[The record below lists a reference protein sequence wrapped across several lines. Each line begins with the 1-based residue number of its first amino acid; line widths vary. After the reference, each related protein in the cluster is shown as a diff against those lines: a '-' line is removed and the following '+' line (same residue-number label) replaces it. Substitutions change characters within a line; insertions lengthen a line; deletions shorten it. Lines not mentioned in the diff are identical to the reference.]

1 MNIYIYGN
9 QRFKKEIYKI
19 LDSSQIKKIDNNVI
33 IKEIGNL
40 NDLKET
46 IKAQPKDIYLI
57 DDEKIIKK
65 DSLKSKFFAPKDGVD
80 EQFLVESGVNDLT
93 INSLNEIP
101 EYIIRKYEL
110 EKNLEDIKKEN
121 KIELD
126 DELSKLLANETQIEK
141 KLESIPEIKD
151 DEIVSGVNLNEL
163 ENLIETTEETENI
176 DLHKLDNN
184 DKITNEFEDFNNDF
198 GLNNISFDYDD
209 DNILND
215 NSLSDEDVLSQILNS
230 ASIDEDNYEFLGE
243 TFEDVNFLEELFPDK
258 AELLATFEKPEKQL
272 EDDKTEMTDEFIEF
286 DDDEEVHLPDEEI
299 QEIADLEEDNFEN
312 EKKEVI
318 IEPMDDEENEEK
330 NEEKNEEDE
339 EDEESENFED
349 LEGENMND
357 NEFSELDSLNEKD
370 LMEALNYKADEI
382 VQVPKNQENT
392 QIISN
397 VNNKETVILNSSNVD
412 EISQLISKLLS
423 NKTLEI
429 TIKLKD

>member
-33 IKEIGNL
+33 IKEISNL

-121 KIELD
+121 KVELD

-141 KLESIPEIKD
+141 KTESTPEIKD

-258 AELLATFEKPEKQL
+258 AEFLATFEKPEKQV
-272 EDDKTEMTDEFIEF
+272 EDDKTEMTDEFVEF

-299 QEIADLEEDNFEN
+299 QEVADLEEDNFEN

-318 IEPMDDEENEEK
+318 IEPMDL
-330 NEEKNEEDE
+330 E

-370 LMEALNYKADEI
+370 LMEALNYKVDEI

-397 VNNKETVILNSSNVD
+397 TNNKETVILNSSNVD

>member
-93 INSLNEIP
+93 INSLSEIP

-330 NEEKNEEDE
+330 NEEDE

>member
-33 IKEIGNL
+33 IKEISNL

-121 KIELD
+121 KVELD

-141 KLESIPEIKD
+141 KAESTPEIKD

-163 ENLIETTEETENI
+163 ENLIETTEERENI

-184 DKITNEFEDFNNDF
+184 DKIANEFEDFNNDF

-243 TFEDVNFLEELFPDK
+243 TFEEVNFLEELFPDK
-258 AELLATFEKPEKQL
+258 AEFLATFEKPEKQV
-272 EDDKTEMTDEFIEF
+272 EDDKTEMTDEFVEF

-299 QEIADLEEDNFEN
+299 QEVADLEEDNFEN

-330 NEEKNEEDE
+330 NKED

-397 VNNKETVILNSSNVD
+397 TNNKETVILNSSNVD

>member
-33 IKEIGNL
+33 IKEISNL

-121 KIELD
+121 KVELD

-141 KLESIPEIKD
+141 KAESTPEIKD

-163 ENLIETTEETENI
+163 ENLIETTEERENI

-184 DKITNEFEDFNNDF
+184 DKIANEFEDFNNDF

-243 TFEDVNFLEELFPDK
+243 TFEEVNFLEELFPDK
-258 AELLATFEKPEKQL
+258 AEFLATFEKPEKQV
-272 EDDKTEMTDEFIEF
+272 EDDKTEMTDEFVEF
-286 DDDEEVHLPDEEI
+286 DDEEEVHLPDEEI
-299 QEIADLEEDNFEN
+299 QEVADLEEDNFEN

-318 IEPMDDEENEEK
+318 IEPMDL
-330 NEEKNEEDE
+330 EEDE

-382 VQVPKNQENT
+382 VQVSKNQENT

-397 VNNKETVILNSSNVD
+397 TNNKETVILNSSNVD

>member
-33 IKEIGNL
+33 IKEISNL

-121 KIELD
+121 KVELD
-126 DELSKLLANETQIEK
+126 DELSKLLANATQIEK
-141 KLESIPEIKD
+141 TTENIPEIKD

-184 DKITNEFEDFNNDF
+184 DKIANEFEDFNNDF

-258 AELLATFEKPEKQL
+258 AEFLATFEKPEKQV
-272 EDDKTEMTDEFIEF
+272 EDDKTEMTDEFVEF
-286 DDDEEVHLPDEEI
+286 DDDEEIDLPDEEI
-299 QEIADLEEDNFEN
+299 QEVADLEEDNFEN

-318 IEPMDDEENEEK
+318 IEPMDD
-330 NEEKNEEDE
+330 EEDE

-397 VNNKETVILNSSNVD
+397 TNNKETVILNSSNVD

>member
-33 IKEIGNL
+33 IKEISNL

-121 KIELD
+121 KVELD

-141 KLESIPEIKD
+141 KAESIPEIKD

-163 ENLIETTEETENI
+163 KNLIEITEETENI

-258 AELLATFEKPEKQL
+258 AEFLATFEKPEKQV
-272 EDDKTEMTDEFIEF
+272 EDDKTEMTDEFVEF
-286 DDDEEVHLPDEEI
+286 DDDEVHLPDEEI
-299 QEIADLEEDNFEN
+299 QEVADLEEDNFEN

-318 IEPMDDEENEEK
+318 IEPMDL
-330 NEEKNEEDE
+330 EEDE
-339 EDEESENFED
+339 EDEESEKFED

-397 VNNKETVILNSSNVD
+397 TNNKETVILNSSNVD

>member
-33 IKEIGNL
+33 IKEISNL

-65 DSLKSKFFAPKDGVD
+65 DSLKSKFFAPKDGID

-121 KIELD
+121 KVELD

-141 KLESIPEIKD
+141 KTESTPEIKD

-258 AELLATFEKPEKQL
+258 AEFLATFEKPEKQV
-272 EDDKTEMTDEFIEF
+272 EDDKTEMTDEFVEF

-299 QEIADLEEDNFEN
+299 QEVADLEEDNFEN

-318 IEPMDDEENEEK
+318 IEPMDL
-330 NEEKNEEDE
+330 EEDE

-397 VNNKETVILNSSNVD
+397 TNNKETVILNSSNVD

>member
-33 IKEIGNL
+33 IKEISNL

-121 KIELD
+121 KVELD

-141 KLESIPEIKD
+141 KPENIPEIKD
-151 DEIVSGVNLNEL
+151 DEIISGVNLNEL

-184 DKITNEFEDFNNDF
+184 DKIANEFEDFNNDF

-258 AELLATFEKPEKQL
+258 AEFLATFEKPEKQL
-272 EDDKTEMTDEFIEF
+272 ENDKTQMTDEFIEF

-330 NEEKNEEDE
+330 NK

>member
-258 AELLATFEKPEKQL
+258 AEFLATFEKPEKQL
-272 EDDKTEMTDEFIEF
+272 EDDKTQMTDEFIEF

-330 NEEKNEEDE
+330 NK

>member
-33 IKEIGNL
+33 IKEISNL
-40 NDLKET
+40 NDLKDT

-65 DSLKSKFFAPKDGVD
+65 DSLKSKFFAPKDGID

-121 KIELD
+121 KVELD

-141 KLESIPEIKD
+141 KTESTPEIKD

-258 AELLATFEKPEKQL
+258 AEFLATFEKPEKQV
-272 EDDKTEMTDEFIEF
+272 EDDKTEMTDEFVEF
-286 DDDEEVHLPDEEI
+286 DDDEEVHLPDEET
-299 QEIADLEEDNFEN
+299 QEVADLEEDNFEN

-318 IEPMDDEENEEK
+318 IEPMDDEEDEEK
-330 NEEKNEEDE
+330 NE

-397 VNNKETVILNSSNVD
+397 TNNKETVILNSSNVD

>member
-33 IKEIGNL
+33 IKEISNL

-80 EQFLVESGVNDLT
+80 EQFLIESGVNDLT

-121 KIELD
+121 KVELD

-141 KLESIPEIKD
+141 KAESTPEIKD

-184 DKITNEFEDFNNDF
+184 DKIANEFEDFNNDF

-258 AELLATFEKPEKQL
+258 AEFLATFEKPEKQV
-272 EDDKTEMTDEFIEF
+272 EDDKTEMMDEFVEF

-299 QEIADLEEDNFEN
+299 QEVADLEEDNFEN
-312 EKKEVI
+312 EKKEVV
-318 IEPMDDEENEEK
+318 IEPMD
-330 NEEKNEEDE
+330 DE

-397 VNNKETVILNSSNVD
+397 TNNKETVILNSSNVD

>member
-33 IKEIGNL
+33 IKEISNL

-46 IKAQPKDIYLI
+46 IKAQPKNIYLI

-121 KIELD
+121 KVELD

-141 KLESIPEIKD
+141 KTESTPEIKD

-258 AELLATFEKPEKQL
+258 AEFLATFEKPEKQV
-272 EDDKTEMTDEFIEF
+272 EDDKTEMTDEFVEF

-299 QEIADLEEDNFEN
+299 QEVADLEEDNFEN
-312 EKKEVI
+312 EKKKVI
-318 IEPMDDEENEEK
+318 IEPMDL
-330 NEEKNEEDE
+330 E
-339 EDEESENFED
+339 EDEESEKFED

-397 VNNKETVILNSSNVD
+397 TNNKETVILNSSNVD

>member
-33 IKEIGNL
+33 IKEISNL

-121 KIELD
+121 KVELD

-141 KLESIPEIKD
+141 KTESTPEIKD

-258 AELLATFEKPEKQL
+258 AEFLATFEKPEKQV
-272 EDDKTEMTDEFIEF
+272 EDDKTEMTDEFVEF

-299 QEIADLEEDNFEN
+299 QEVADLEEDNFEN

-318 IEPMDDEENEEK
+318 IEPMDL
-330 NEEKNEEDE
+330 E

-382 VQVPKNQENT
+382 VQVSKNQENT

-397 VNNKETVILNSSNVD
+397 TNNKETVILNSSNVD

>member
-33 IKEIGNL
+33 IKEISNL
-40 NDLKET
+40 NDLKGT

-121 KIELD
+121 KVELD

-141 KLESIPEIKD
+141 KAESTPEIKD

-184 DKITNEFEDFNNDF
+184 DKIANEFEDFNNDF

-258 AELLATFEKPEKQL
+258 AEFLATFEKPEKQV
-272 EDDKTEMTDEFIEF
+272 EDDKTEMTDEFVEF
-286 DDDEEVHLPDEEI
+286 DDDEEVHLPDEET
-299 QEIADLEEDNFEN
+299 QEVADLEEDNFEN

-318 IEPMDDEENEEK
+318 IEPMDDEEDEEK
-330 NEEKNEEDE
+330 NE

-397 VNNKETVILNSSNVD
+397 TNNKETVILNSSNVD

>member
-33 IKEIGNL
+33 IKEISNL

-65 DSLKSKFFAPKDGVD
+65 DSLKSKFFAPKDGID

-121 KIELD
+121 KVELD

-141 KLESIPEIKD
+141 KPESIPEIKD

-184 DKITNEFEDFNNDF
+184 DKIANEFEDFNNDF

-258 AELLATFEKPEKQL
+258 AEFLATFEKPEKQV
-272 EDDKTEMTDEFIEF
+272 EDDKTEMTDEFVEF
-286 DDDEEVHLPDEEI
+286 DDDDEEVHLPDEEI
-299 QEIADLEEDNFEN
+299 QEVADLEEDNFEN

-318 IEPMDDEENEEK
+318 IEPMDDEE
-330 NEEKNEEDE
+330 
-339 EDEESENFED
+339 DEESEKFED

-397 VNNKETVILNSSNVD
+397 TNNKETVILNSSNVD

>member
-33 IKEIGNL
+33 IKEISNL

-121 KIELD
+121 KVELD

-141 KLESIPEIKD
+141 KAESTPEIKD

-163 ENLIETTEETENI
+163 ENLIETTEERENI

-184 DKITNEFEDFNNDF
+184 DKIANKFEDFNNDF

-258 AELLATFEKPEKQL
+258 AEFLATFEKPEKQV
-272 EDDKTEMTDEFIEF
+272 EDDKTEMTDEFVEF
-286 DDDEEVHLPDEEI
+286 DDDEEVDLPDEEI
-299 QEIADLEEDNFEN
+299 QEVADLEEDNLEN

-318 IEPMDDEENEEK
+318 IEPMDDEEDEEK
-330 NEEKNEEDE
+330 NK

-397 VNNKETVILNSSNVD
+397 TNNKETVILNSSNVD

>member
-33 IKEIGNL
+33 IKEISNL

-121 KIELD
+121 KVELD

-141 KLESIPEIKD
+141 KAESTPEIKD

-184 DKITNEFEDFNNDF
+184 DKIANEFEDFNNDF

-258 AELLATFEKPEKQL
+258 AEFLATFEKPEKQV
-272 EDDKTEMTDEFIEF
+272 EDDKTEMTDEFVEF
-286 DDDEEVHLPDEEI
+286 DDDEEIDLPDEET
-299 QEIADLEEDNFEN
+299 QEVADLEEDNFEN

-318 IEPMDDEENEEK
+318 IEPMD
-330 NEEKNEEDE
+330 DE

-397 VNNKETVILNSSNVD
+397 TNNKETVILNSSNVD

>member
-33 IKEIGNL
+33 IKEISNL

-121 KIELD
+121 KVELD

-141 KLESIPEIKD
+141 KTESTPEIKD

-258 AELLATFEKPEKQL
+258 AEFLATFEKPEKQV
-272 EDDKTEMTDEFIEF
+272 EDDKTEMTDEFVEF

-299 QEIADLEEDNFEN
+299 QEVADLEEDNFEN

-318 IEPMDDEENEEK
+318 IEPMDL
-330 NEEKNEEDE
+330 EEDE
-339 EDEESENFED
+339 EDEESKNFED

-397 VNNKETVILNSSNVD
+397 TNNKETVILNSSNVD

>member
-33 IKEIGNL
+33 IKEISNL

-121 KIELD
+121 KVELD
-126 DELSKLLANETQIEK
+126 DELSKLLVNETQIEK
-141 KLESIPEIKD
+141 KPENIPEIKD
-151 DEIVSGVNLNEL
+151 DEIISGVNLNEL

-184 DKITNEFEDFNNDF
+184 DKIANEFEDFNNDF

-258 AELLATFEKPEKQL
+258 AEFLATFEKPEKQV
-272 EDDKTEMTDEFIEF
+272 EDDKTEMTDEFVEF

-299 QEIADLEEDNFEN
+299 QEVADLEEDNFEN

-318 IEPMDDEENEEK
+318 IEPMDDEESEK
-330 NEEKNEEDE
+330 
-339 EDEESENFED
+339 FED

-397 VNNKETVILNSSNVD
+397 TNNKETVILNSSNVD

>member
-33 IKEIGNL
+33 IKEISNL

-121 KIELD
+121 KVELD

-141 KLESIPEIKD
+141 KAESTPEIKD

-184 DKITNEFEDFNNDF
+184 DKIANEFEDFNNDF

-258 AELLATFEKPEKQL
+258 AEFLATFEKPEKQV
-272 EDDKTEMTDEFIEF
+272 EDDKTEMTDEFVEF
-286 DDDEEVHLPDEEI
+286 DDDEEIDLPDEEI
-299 QEIADLEEDNFEN
+299 QEVADLEEDNFEN

-318 IEPMDDEENEEK
+318 IEPMDL
-330 NEEKNEEDE
+330 EEDE

-397 VNNKETVILNSSNVD
+397 TNNKETVILNSSNVD

>member
-33 IKEIGNL
+33 IKEITNL

-258 AELLATFEKPEKQL
+258 AEFLATFEKPEKQL
-272 EDDKTEMTDEFIEF
+272 EDDKTQMTDEFIEF

-318 IEPMDDEENEEK
+318 IEPMDDEEN
-330 NEEKNEEDE
+330 E

>member
-33 IKEIGNL
+33 IKEISNL

-121 KIELD
+121 KVELD

-141 KLESIPEIKD
+141 KAESTPEIKD

-163 ENLIETTEETENI
+163 ENLIETTEERENI

-184 DKITNEFEDFNNDF
+184 DKIANKFEDFNNDF

-258 AELLATFEKPEKQL
+258 AEFLATFEKPEKQV
-272 EDDKTEMTDEFIEF
+272 EDDKTVMTDEFVEF
-286 DDDEEVHLPDEEI
+286 DDDEEVDLPDEEI
-299 QEIADLEEDNFEN
+299 QEVADLEEDNLEN

-318 IEPMDDEENEEK
+318 IEPMDDEEDEEK
-330 NEEKNEEDE
+330 NK

-397 VNNKETVILNSSNVD
+397 TNNKETVILNSSNVD

>member
-93 INSLNEIP
+93 INSLSEIP

-258 AELLATFEKPEKQL
+258 AEFLATFEKPEKQL
-272 EDDKTEMTDEFIEF
+272 EDDKTQMTDEFIEF

-330 NEEKNEEDE
+330 NK

>member
-33 IKEIGNL
+33 IKEISNL

-121 KIELD
+121 KVELD

-141 KLESIPEIKD
+141 KPENIPEIKD

-163 ENLIETTEETENI
+163 ENLIETTEEIENI

-258 AELLATFEKPEKQL
+258 AEFLATFEKPEKQV
-272 EDDKTEMTDEFIEF
+272 EDDKTEMTDEFVEF
-286 DDDEEVHLPDEEI
+286 DDDEEVDLPDEEI
-299 QEIADLEEDNFEN
+299 QEVADLEEDNFEN

-318 IEPMDDEENEEK
+318 IEPMD
-330 NEEKNEEDE
+330 DE

-397 VNNKETVILNSSNVD
+397 TNNKETVILNSSNVD

>member
-33 IKEIGNL
+33 IKEISNL

-121 KIELD
+121 KVELD

-141 KLESIPEIKD
+141 KTESTPEIKD

-258 AELLATFEKPEKQL
+258 AEFLATFEKPEKQV
-272 EDDKTEMTDEFIEF
+272 EDDKTEMTDEFVEF

-299 QEIADLEEDNFEN
+299 QEVADLEEDNFEN

-318 IEPMDDEENEEK
+318 IEPMDL
-330 NEEKNEEDE
+330 EEDE

-397 VNNKETVILNSSNVD
+397 TNNKETVILNSSNVD

>member
-33 IKEIGNL
+33 IKEISNL

-121 KIELD
+121 KVELD

-141 KLESIPEIKD
+141 KAENIPEIKD

-184 DKITNEFEDFNNDF
+184 DKIANEFEDFNNDF

-258 AELLATFEKPEKQL
+258 AEFLATFEKPEKQV
-272 EDDKTEMTDEFIEF
+272 EDNKTEMTDEFVEF
-286 DDDEEVHLPDEEI
+286 DDDEEVDLPDEEI
-299 QEIADLEEDNFEN
+299 QEVADLEEDNFEN

-318 IEPMDDEENEEK
+318 IEPMDDEE
-330 NEEKNEEDE
+330 
-339 EDEESENFED
+339 DEESEKFED

-397 VNNKETVILNSSNVD
+397 TNNKETVILNSSNVD

>member
-33 IKEIGNL
+33 IKEISNL

-80 EQFLVESGVNDLT
+80 EQFLIESGVNDLT

-121 KIELD
+121 KVELD

-141 KLESIPEIKD
+141 KAESIPEIKD

-258 AELLATFEKPEKQL
+258 AEFLATFEKPEKQV
-272 EDDKTEMTDEFIEF
+272 EDDKTEMTDEFVEF

-318 IEPMDDEENEEK
+318 IEPMDL
-330 NEEKNEEDE
+330 EEDE
-339 EDEESENFED
+339 EEEESENFED

-397 VNNKETVILNSSNVD
+397 TNNKETVILNSSNVD

>member
-33 IKEIGNL
+33 IKEISNL

-121 KIELD
+121 KVELD

-141 KLESIPEIKD
+141 KPENIHEIKD

-184 DKITNEFEDFNNDF
+184 DKIANEFEDFNNDF

-258 AELLATFEKPEKQL
+258 AEFLATFEKPEKQV
-272 EDDKTEMTDEFIEF
+272 EDDKTEMTDEFVEF
-286 DDDEEVHLPDEEI
+286 DDDEEVDLPDEEI
-299 QEIADLEEDNFEN
+299 QEVADLEEDNFEN

-318 IEPMDDEENEEK
+318 IEPVDDE
-330 NEEKNEEDE
+330 E

-397 VNNKETVILNSSNVD
+397 TNNKETVILNSSNVD

>member
-1 MNIYIYGN
+1 
-9 QRFKKEIYKI
+9 
-19 LDSSQIKKIDNNVI
+19 
-33 IKEIGNL
+33 
-40 NDLKET
+40 
-46 IKAQPKDIYLI
+46 DIYLI

-121 KIELD
+121 KVELD

-141 KLESIPEIKD
+141 KPENIPEIKD

-215 NSLSDEDVLSQILNS
+215 TSLSDEDVLSQILNS

-258 AELLATFEKPEKQL
+258 AEFLATFEKPEKQV
-272 EDDKTEMTDEFIEF
+272 EDDKTEMTDEFVEF

-299 QEIADLEEDNFEN
+299 QEVADLEEDNFKN

-318 IEPMDDEENEEK
+318 IEPMDL
-330 NEEKNEEDE
+330 EEDE

-397 VNNKETVILNSSNVD
+397 TNNKETVILNSSNVD

>member
-33 IKEIGNL
+33 IKEISNL

-121 KIELD
+121 KVELD

-141 KLESIPEIKD
+141 KTENTPGIKD

-163 ENLIETTEETENI
+163 ENLIETTEETENV

-258 AELLATFEKPEKQL
+258 AEFLATFEKPEKQL
-272 EDDKTEMTDEFIEF
+272 EDDKTEMTDEFVEF

-299 QEIADLEEDNFEN
+299 QEVADLEEDNFEN

-318 IEPMDDEENEEK
+318 IEPMDL
-330 NEEKNEEDE
+330 E

-370 LMEALNYKADEI
+370 LMEALNYKVDEI

-397 VNNKETVILNSSNVD
+397 TNNKETVILNSSNVD

>member
-121 KIELD
+121 KVELD

-258 AELLATFEKPEKQL
+258 AEFLATFEKPEKQV
-272 EDDKTEMTDEFIEF
+272 EDDKTEMTDEFVEF
-286 DDDEEVHLPDEEI
+286 DDDEEVDLPDEEI
-299 QEIADLEEDNFEN
+299 QEVADLEEDNFEN

-318 IEPMDDEENEEK
+318 IEPMDDEEDEEK
-330 NEEKNEEDE
+330 NE

-397 VNNKETVILNSSNVD
+397 TNNKETVILNSSNVD

>member
-1 MNIYIYGN
+1 LNIYIYGN

-33 IKEIGNL
+33 IKEISNL

-121 KIELD
+121 KVELD

-184 DKITNEFEDFNNDF
+184 DKIANEFEDFNNDF

-258 AELLATFEKPEKQL
+258 AEFLATFEKPEKQV
-272 EDDKTEMTDEFIEF
+272 EDNKTEMTDEFVEF
-286 DDDEEVHLPDEEI
+286 DDDEEVDLPDEEI
-299 QEIADLEEDNFEN
+299 QEVADLEEDNFEN

-318 IEPMDDEENEEK
+318 IEPMD
-330 NEEKNEEDE
+330 DE

-397 VNNKETVILNSSNVD
+397 TNNKETVILNSSNVD

>member
-33 IKEIGNL
+33 IKEISNL

-93 INSLNEIP
+93 INSLSEIP

-163 ENLIETTEETENI
+163 ENLIETTEEIENI

-258 AELLATFEKPEKQL
+258 AEFLATFEKPEKQL
-272 EDDKTEMTDEFIEF
+272 EDDKTQMTDEFIEF

-330 NEEKNEEDE
+330 NK

>member
-33 IKEIGNL
+33 IKEISNL

-65 DSLKSKFFAPKDGVD
+65 DSLKSKFFAPKDGID

-121 KIELD
+121 KVELD

-141 KLESIPEIKD
+141 KPESIPEIKD

-163 ENLIETTEETENI
+163 ENLIETTEEAENI
-176 DLHKLDNN
+176 DLYKLDNN

-230 ASIDEDNYEFLGE
+230 ASIDENNYEFLGE

-258 AELLATFEKPEKQL
+258 AEFLATFEKPEKQV

-286 DDDEEVHLPDEEI
+286 DDDEEVYFPDEEI
-299 QEIADLEEDNFEN
+299 QEISDLEEDNFEN

-318 IEPMDDEENEEK
+318 IEPMDDEENKE
-330 NEEKNEEDE
+330 N
-339 EDEESENFED
+339 EESENIED

-397 VNNKETVILNSSNVD
+397 TNNKETVILNSSNVD

>member
-33 IKEIGNL
+33 IKEISNL

-80 EQFLVESGVNDLT
+80 ERFLVESGVNDLT
-93 INSLNEIP
+93 INSLSEIP

-258 AELLATFEKPEKQL
+258 AEFLATFEKPEKQV

-299 QEIADLEEDNFEN
+299 QEISDLEEDNFEN

-318 IEPMDDEENEEK
+318 IEPMDEDEEK
-330 NEEKNEEDE
+330 NK

-397 VNNKETVILNSSNVD
+397 TNNKETVILNSSNVD

>member
-1 MNIYIYGN
+1 M
-9 QRFKKEIYKI
+9 
-19 LDSSQIKKIDNNVI
+19 
-33 IKEIGNL
+33 
-40 NDLKET
+40 
-46 IKAQPKDIYLI
+46 
-57 DDEKIIKK
+57 
-65 DSLKSKFFAPKDGVD
+65 
-80 EQFLVESGVNDLT
+80 
-93 INSLNEIP
+93 NEIP

-121 KIELD
+121 KVELD

-141 KLESIPEIKD
+141 KTESTPEIKD

-184 DKITNEFEDFNNDF
+184 DKIANEFEDFNNDF

-258 AELLATFEKPEKQL
+258 AEFLATFEKPEKQV
-272 EDDKTEMTDEFIEF
+272 EDDKTEMTDEFVEF

-299 QEIADLEEDNFEN
+299 QEVADLEEDNFEN

-318 IEPMDDEENEEK
+318 IEPMDL
-330 NEEKNEEDE
+330 EEDE

-397 VNNKETVILNSSNVD
+397 TNNKETVILNSSNVD

>member
-33 IKEIGNL
+33 IKEISNL

-121 KIELD
+121 KVELD

-141 KLESIPEIKD
+141 KAESTPEIKD

-184 DKITNEFEDFNNDF
+184 DKIANEFEDFNNDF

-258 AELLATFEKPEKQL
+258 AEFLATFEKPEKQV
-272 EDDKTEMTDEFIEF
+272 EDDKTEMTDEFVEF
-286 DDDEEVHLPDEEI
+286 DDDEEVDLPDEEI
-299 QEIADLEEDNFEN
+299 QEVADLEEDNFEN

-318 IEPMDDEENEEK
+318 IEPVDDE
-330 NEEKNEEDE
+330 E

-397 VNNKETVILNSSNVD
+397 TNNKETVILNSSNVD

>member
-33 IKEIGNL
+33 IKEISNL

-121 KIELD
+121 KVELD

-141 KLESIPEIKD
+141 KPENIHEIKD

-184 DKITNEFEDFNNDF
+184 DKIANEFEDFNNDF

-258 AELLATFEKPEKQL
+258 AEFLATFEKPEKQV
-272 EDDKTEMTDEFIEF
+272 EDDKTEMTDEFVEF
-286 DDDEEVHLPDEEI
+286 DDDEEVDLPDEEI
-299 QEIADLEEDNFEN
+299 QEVADLEEDNFEN

-318 IEPMDDEENEEK
+318 IEPMD
-330 NEEKNEEDE
+330 DE

-397 VNNKETVILNSSNVD
+397 TNNKETVILNSSNVD